1 MSADDEIR
9 EEEEITP
16 QDPVIAAIRELLES
30 SDCPPLSKEVLGVL
44 YPPGA
49 PLTEEEIVHMHLS
62 LLERKFADLHP
73 KLVRRMMKPVKMS
86 AYLKETRES
95 AGIQVMEVTR
105 VIGWRPSDLQ
115 KIESGETPFW
125 QIPGLEAAKLFKLY
139 RTHIKGVR
147 QLVLATIAVSK
158 GREEMREEIERAE
171 PDLRREL
178 EAESTDEIESFT
190 DEFYAG
196 MADEDQMTGV
206 GEKWLR
212 GVTDGFAQLGAI
224 DYIE

>member
-1 MSADDEIR
+1 MSADDEIQ
-9 EEEEITP
+9 EEEKIIP

-30 SDCPPLSKEVLGVL
+30 PDCPPLSKEVLDVL
-44 YPPGA
+44 YPPGK
-49 PLTEEEIVHMHLS
+49 PLTEEEIVHMRLS
-62 LLERKFADLHP
+62 LLERKFVDLHP
-73 KLVRRMMKPVKMS
+73 QLVRRLMKPVQIS
-86 AYLKETRES
+86 TYLKETRES
-95 AGIQVMEVTR
+95 ANIQVMEVTR
-105 VIGWRPSDLQ
+105 VIGWRPAYLE

-139 RTHIKGVR
+139 RTHSEGVR
-147 QLVLATIAVSK
+147 QLVLATIAVTK

-171 PDLRREL
+171 PDLRKEL
-178 EAESTDEIESFT
+178 EAESTDEIEEFT

-196 MADEDQMTGV
+196 MADEGQMTGV

-212 GVTDGFAQLGAI
+212 DVTEGFVQLGAI